1 MNIKV
6 SKIAEGIKE
15 YLLMI
20 VGMSMYAFGWVECVI
35 PAGGMGGRKAGM
47 AADCGVLRAAVI
59 RGVRVSVDRW

>member
-35 PAGGMGGRKAGM
+35 PAGGMGGGM
-47 AADCGVLRAAVI
+47 GMY
-59 RGVRVSVDRW
+59 